1 VPANPI
7 GCRVSIFMAQV
18 FLNGN
23 LRLFTGGKSK
33 FETDAKNVR
42 SIFQELSSLYPD
54 LEPHLT
60 EGISVSIDGQIFQD
74 AWLEAVAPNSE
85 IHLFPQI
92 AGG

>member
-1 VPANPI
+1 
-7 GCRVSIFMAQV
+7 MAQV

-42 SIFQELSSLYPD
+42 SIFEELGSLYPD
-54 LEPHLT
+54 LEPHLS